1 MRNQGRIAILIVL
14 ALGACAA
21 LVWLPRANESVIA
34 LLEWV
39 ESRGP
44 WGPLLFVI
52 IYIVGCMLFLP
63 GSVLTIG
70 AGFIFGLVTGTI
82 TVSIGSTLGAG
93 AAFLLARTVLRK
105 WVSQVIAPM
114 PRFRALDEAVG
125 REGFKVVLLTRLSP
139 LFPFNLLNFM
149 FGITKVTFWDYML
162 ASWIGMLPGAVLYV
176 YIGTAAH
183 SIAAIAAGRNET
195 TTAEKVIFGIGLAA
209 TALVMALLARLAR
222 KSLASTIPIETCAA
236 IEPRAPNGSPDLTGK
251 RQEWGVIDRADMK

>member
-1 MRNQGRIAILIVL
+1 MNNRIRIAIISVL
-14 ALGACAA
+14 AIVACGS
-21 LVWLPRANESVIA
+21 LVWLPQANETVIA

-39 ESRGP
+39 ESLGS
-44 WGPLLFVI
+44 WGPVLFVV
-52 IYIVGCMLFLP
+52 IYILGCVLFLP

-70 AGFIFGLVTGTI
+70 AGFTFGLVVGTI
-82 TVSIGSTLGAG
+82 MVSIGSTFGAG

-105 WVSQVIAPM
+105 WVSEKIVSM

-149 FGITKVTFWDYML
+149 FGITKVYFWHYML

-183 SIAAIAAGRNET
+183 SISAVAAGRNET
-195 TTAEKVIFGIGLAA
+195 NTAELVLFGVGLVA
-209 TALVMALLARLAR
+209 TALVMTLLVRLAR
-222 KSLASTIPIETCAA
+222 KSLAHTMPSTQP
-236 IEPRAPNGSPDLTGK
+236 GG
-251 RQEWGVIDRADMK
+251 